1 MIMSLRKILGL
12 RTAAEKLSEY
22 QKLKEQLAE
31 LDKRGKDLAERYT
44 LQKSIV
50 DEIDILPESKK
61 SEILERHKEFV
72 TQHQADVTD
81 AINKRNKI
89 LKSLKKYREDKE
101 IRVACVDID
110 TLDVARLR
118 YLSGKM
124 NKDLYFDIVK
134 STTGEPTK
142 YADVV
147 AENSKGQICILHR
160 VEDYVPT
167 GMVCVPGGHVDPGE
181 DFQTAAIR
189 ELKEET
195 NLDPLPGTEI
205 VELGEYK
212 TDDAHI
218 KYFKVYVDDAQ
229 PVTVDATEHCFA
241 EWIEFSEIPT
251 KPFIFNQ
258 GENIVKVSLQPKQ
271 LEAIMPIMKALYEG
285 RMTPEAFVPS
295 FSGLIKKAMTT
306 EDEKPLQPESLEGGV
321 KKNVTF
327 LARDPK
333 RHVDKIMKAISGNRE
348 MTVNSELKFEQPI
361 NVCEV
366 KYRDEPEDNQL
377 TEVTVIFIGDNND
390 MESLIGNMRRGL
402 MGGELH
408 IKTPHEDFMA
418 VNELGTDYV
427 GEPVFVSL

>member
-1 MIMSLRKILGL
+1 
-12 RTAAEKLSEY
+12 
-22 QKLKEQLAE
+22 
-31 LDKRGKDLAERYT
+31 
-44 LQKSIV
+44 
-50 DEIDILPESKK
+50 
-61 SEILERHKEFV
+61 
-72 TQHQADVTD
+72 
-81 AINKRNKI
+81 
-89 LKSLKKYREDKE
+89 
-101 IRVACVDID
+101 
-110 TLDVARLR
+110 
-118 YLSGKM
+118 M
-124 NKDLYFDIVK
+124 N
-134 STTGEPTK
+134 
-142 YADVV
+142 
-147 AENSKGQICILHR
+147 
-160 VEDYVPT
+160 
-167 GMVCVPGGHVDPGE
+167 
-181 DFQTAAIR
+181 FQTAAIR

-271 LEAIMPIMKALYEG
+271 LEAVMPIMKALYEG

-333 RHVDKIMKAISGNRE
+333 RYVDKIMKAISGNRE

-377 TEVTVIFIGDNND
+377 TEVTVIFIGKITIWN
-390 MESLIGNMRRGL
+390 
-402 MGGELH
+402 H
-408 IKTPHEDFMA
+408 
-418 VNELGTDYV
+418 
-427 GEPVFVSL
+427 